1 MTYNNDG
8 PIYSVLN
15 GKFGPNGCPQSDDFE
30 TYGYCERYYTYGGY
44 GNGDLG
50 SCAASLGPN
59 EQAWFPD
66 EASAESFC
74 NRCVHPSTGE
84 EC

>member
-1 MTYNNDG
+1 MADE
-8 PIYSVLN
+8 PVYSVLN

-30 TYGYCERYYTYGGY
+30 TYGYCDRYYIHGMRGTLQGCIDGI
-44 GNGDLG
+44 
-50 SCAASLGPN
+50 GPN
-59 EQAWFPD
+59 GEAWFPD

-74 NRCVHPSTGE
+74 NRCVHPSTGF